1 MALLDGKKLAKSIRK
16 QVKEQVADFV
26 DKYGRPPTLDVVL
39 VGEDPAS
46 QIYVRN
52 KAKACR
58 KAGLG
63 HHEHRLPEETPAGE
77 LLELVR
83 SLSADDKVDG
93 VLVQLPLPEQILPDV
108 VISAISPL
116 KDVDGFH
123 PTNLGNL
130 FAGKPG
136 LRPCTPVGCMKLLDE
151 AGVDLEGKNAVV
163 VGRSNIVGKPMAIML
178 LERHASV
185 TICHSRT
192 EKLAHVVAEADVVVI
207 SSYREA
213 SPIVLLESMAAG
225 TPWISFEMGCVK
237 ENVGGIVVRSYEEMA
252 CKAIELVTDAE
263 KKKEMGELGR
273 KRSIEKHDWDS
284 IAKEHEK
291 LYYDISTHRNA

>member
-1 MALLDGKKLAKSIRK
+1 MALLDGKKLAKSIRR
-16 QVKEQVADFV
+16 QVKEQVAGFI
-26 DKYGRPPTLDVVL
+26 DKHGRPPTLDVVL

-52 KAKACR
+52 KARACL

-63 HHEHRLPEETPAGE
+63 HHEHRLPVDTPARE
-77 LLELVR
+77 LLALVR

-93 VLVQLPLPEQILPDV
+93 VLVQLPLPDHISPDV
-108 VISAISPL
+108 VTSAISPQ

-151 AGVDLEGKNAVV
+151 AGVVLEGKNAVV
-163 VGRSNIVGKPMAIML
+163 VGRSNIVGKPMAMML

-192 EKLAHVVAEADVVVI
+192 QKLAHVVAEADVVVAAVGHPAVIDGEWIKRGAVVIDVGMNRLEDGSLVGDVGFDAATSRASWITPVPGGVGPMTVACLI
-207 SSYREA
+207 SNT
-213 SPIVLLESMAAG
+213 LQAA
-225 TPWISFEMGCVK
+225 
-237 ENVGGIVVRSYEEMA
+237 
-252 CKAIELVTDAE
+252 
-263 KKKEMGELGR
+263 
-273 KRSIEKHDWDS
+273 KRRLD
-284 IAKEHEK
+284 
-291 LYYDISTHRNA
+291 

>member
-1 MALLDGKKLAKSIRK
+1 MELLDGKKLAKSIRK
-16 QVKEQVADFV
+16 QVKEHVAGFV
-26 DKYGRPPTLDVVL
+26 DKFARPPTLDVVL

-52 KAKACR
+52 KARACR

-63 HHEHRLPEETPAGE
+63 HHEHSLPEDTPAEE

-83 SLSADDKVDG
+83 SLSADDEVDG
-93 VLVQLPLPEQILPDV
+93 VLVQLPLPEHISPDV
-108 VISAISPL
+108 VISAINPQ

-151 AGVDLEGKNAVV
+151 AGVNLEGKNAVV

-192 EKLAHVVAEADVVVI
+192 QKLAHVVAEADVVVAAVGQPALIDGEWIKRGAVVIDVGMNRLEEGSLVGDVGFDAAALRASWITPVPGGVGPMTVACLI
-207 SSYREA
+207 SNTLQAAERR
-213 SPIVLLESMAAG
+213 LE
-225 TPWISFEMGCVK
+225 
-237 ENVGGIVVRSYEEMA
+237 
-252 CKAIELVTDAE
+252 
-263 KKKEMGELGR
+263 
-273 KRSIEKHDWDS
+273 
-284 IAKEHEK
+284 
-291 LYYDISTHRNA
+291 